1 MHRLLAPGLLLGA
14 FSLAQSSDPAV
25 AACDCKYDANCPSGY
40 FCKINAIACAGKTAR
55 GTCTRIVSDA
65 PIPDPTMTN
74 PRRPS
79 SQEGSPGGMT
89 AQ

>member
-1 MHRLLAPGLLLGA
+1 MRHLFALGLPLVA
-14 FSLAQSSDPAV
+14 FGLAQSPDPAV

-40 FCKINAIACAGKTAR
+40 FCKINAVACAGTASR

-65 PIPDPTMTN
+65 PIPDPALTN
-74 PRRPS
+74 PRQPS
-79 SQEGSPGGMT
+79 SGESAPGGMT